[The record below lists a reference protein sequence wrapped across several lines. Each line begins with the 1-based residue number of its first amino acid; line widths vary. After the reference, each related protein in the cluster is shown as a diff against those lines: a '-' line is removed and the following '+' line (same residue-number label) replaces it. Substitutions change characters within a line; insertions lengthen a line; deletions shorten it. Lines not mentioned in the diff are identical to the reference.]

1 MSDTTTISPV
11 KRNFNFNGLKL
22 EDPDPSMPPEKVLE
36 FHALLNHPELTN
48 AQLKG
53 PIIGTNGEQT
63 YKVELKVGK
72 DG

>member
-1 MSDTTTISPV
+1 MSNTTATAPV

-22 EDPDPSMPPEKVLE
+22 NDPDSSMPPEKVLE

-53 PIIGTNGEQT
+53 PTIGTGGEQT
-63 YKVELKVGK
+63 FKIELKVGK